1 MKFLE
6 TNTFFDILNLHAVD
20 LTQNCFVEILL
31 ATQTI

>member
-20 LTQNCFVEILL
+20 LTQSCFVEILL

>member
-6 TNTFFDILNLHAVD
+6 TNKFFDILNLHAVD
-20 LTQNCFVEILL
+20 LMQSCFVEILL